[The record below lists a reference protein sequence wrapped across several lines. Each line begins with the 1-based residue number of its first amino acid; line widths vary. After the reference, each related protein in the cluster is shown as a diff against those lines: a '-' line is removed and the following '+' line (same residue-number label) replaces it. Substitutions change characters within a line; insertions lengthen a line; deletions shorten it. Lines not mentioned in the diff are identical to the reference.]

1 MHYVDSSTS
10 TFSAQVTDS
19 LPGPPLSKI
28 TTIEG
33 YSEWMAGVVA
43 KFGSKATFKVLA
55 SGIAENQYA
64 FYATFMNYSD
74 YAYVL
79 DFNPQSCKI
88 IHMTKIWNDGFADA
102 NMPHESAG
110 YRRQLQKIKT
120 KQNNQM
126 CSSSDLLTNAQNFF
140 DACETGKGWTGT
152 SQYVSSAA
160 SIFTVEVTDSLPG
173 PPPLSKVTTVQGY
186 TDWMAGVVKEFG
198 PKATYQVKARVSS
211 SNQVLFYAVF

>member
-1 MHYVDSSTS
+1 MFYS
-10 TFSAQVTDS
+10 TFKIHKFAQ
-19 LPGPPLSKI
+19 I

-33 YSEWMAGVVA
+33 YSEWMVGVVA
-43 KFGSKATFKVLA
+43 KFGSKATYKVLA

-88 IHMTKIWNDGFADA
+88 IHMTKIWNDGMLSIMFMCSNGTTASEYCFINLLGLILGFADA

-126 CSSSDLLTNAQNFF
+126 CSSR
-140 DACETGKGWTGT
+140 
-152 SQYVSSAA
+152 SA
-160 SIFTVEVTDSLPG
+160 
-173 PPPLSKVTTVQGY
+173 
-186 TDWMAGVVKEFG
+186 
-198 PKATYQVKARVSS
+198 R
-211 SNQVLFYAVF
+211 